1 MATVPLPSA
10 WLALLRRPG
19 AATVTRL
26 AFIAL
31 IANIG
36 IVVTGGAVR
45 LTNSGLGCPSWPDC
59 TGSSLVPTEKLS
71 WHKYVEFGNRLLTIA
86 IMAAEVAVLVAV
98 LRAETRRPTL
108 RRWAWLTFLG
118 VPAQAVLGGIT
129 VLTHLNPW
137 AVSAHF
143 MLSTSLIAAATVLW
157 WRSREG
163 DGPPVAVVPRL
174 VQQLGWG
181 AWAVTFVVLY
191 VGTVVTGSGPHA
203 GDAKAHRTGLKP
215 ASISQLHADLVMLL
229 VGLAIALAVAVTA
242 LGAPPLARLATR
254 VLVGALAFQAAV
266 GFAQYF
272 AKLPVGLV
280 ELHVTG
286 AACIA
291 SVATAMVLSLRTR
304 GTSPTSAPTSA

>member
-1 MATVPLPSA
+1 MATLPLPSA
-10 WLALLRRPG
+10 WAASLARRPA
-19 AATVTRL
+19 AATVTRF

-59 TGSSLVPTEKLS
+59 SGSSLVPTEKLS
-71 WHKYVEFGNRLLTIA
+71 WHKYIEFGNRLLTIA
-86 IMAAEVAVLVAV
+86 IMAAEVAVLIAV
-98 LRAETRRPTL
+98 LRSSTRRPGL

-143 MLSTSLIAAATVLW
+143 MLSMSLVAAATVLW

-163 DGPPVAVVPRL
+163 DGAPTPVVPRL
-174 VQQLGWG
+174 VQQLGLG
-181 AWAVTFVVLY
+181 TLAVTFLVLY

-203 GDAKAHRTGLKP
+203 GNATAHRTGLKP

-229 VGLAIALAVAVTA
+229 VGLAFALAVAVTA
-242 LGAPPLARLATR
+242 TDAPHPARSASRL
-254 VLVGALAFQAAV
+254 LVGALGFQAAV

-272 AKLPVGLV
+272 SKLPIGLV

-291 SVATAMVLSLRTR
+291 SIATAMVLSLRTR
-304 GTSPTSAPTSA
+304 A

>member
-1 MATVPLPSA
+1 VRV
-10 WLALLRRPG
+10 LLRRP
-19 AATVTRL
+19 APATVTRL
-26 AFIAL
+26 ALVAL
-31 IANIG
+31 IVNIG
-36 IVVTGGAVR
+36 IVATGGLVR

-59 TGSSLVPTEKLS
+59 SGTSLIPTEKLP

-86 IMAAEVAVLVAV
+86 IMAAELAVFIAV
-98 LRAETRRPTL
+98 FRARSPRKSLRS
-108 RRWAWLTFLG
+108 WAWLTLLG

-129 VLTHLNPW
+129 VLTKLNPW

-143 MLSTSLIAAATVLW
+143 MLSMSLIAAATVLW

-163 DGPPVAVVPRL
+163 DQPPRASVPAVVRR
-174 VQQLGWG
+174 LGWG
-181 AWAVTFVVLY
+181 TWAVTFLVLY

-242 LGAPPLARLATR
+242 LGAPLATR
-254 VLVGALAFQAAV
+254 YATRWLIGALAFQAAV

-272 AKLPVGLV
+272 SKLPIGLV

-291 SVATAMVLSLRTR
+291 AVATAMALSLRTR
-304 GTSPTSAPTSA
+304 SAAEGSPGGA